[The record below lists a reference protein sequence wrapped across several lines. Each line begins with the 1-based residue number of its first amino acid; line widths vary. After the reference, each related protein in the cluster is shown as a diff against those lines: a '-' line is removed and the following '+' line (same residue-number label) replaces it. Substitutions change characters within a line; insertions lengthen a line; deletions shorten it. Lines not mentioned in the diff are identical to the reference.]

1 MTEPTANTP
10 NAAPNDVHSNSSA
23 GRPELFASHGP
34 VKESRN
40 WTPLIVGFAL
50 VLVVVTAIAIF
61 GRSKP
66 QTAAGPDPY
75 AANLVVEQA
84 KLSQADNFVGA
95 TVTYIDLTVRNNG
108 QRTVTGGLVKAIFR
122 DTLGQAV
129 QTETVPLRV
138 LVKHALGGDD
148 ESAELAAAPLG
159 PGQTRT
165 LRLTMEHISSE
176 WNQAQPELE
185 FRGLQL
191 K

>member
-1 MTEPTANTP
+1 MSEPSANS
-10 NAAPNDVHSNSSA
+10 NAVA
-23 GRPELFASHGP
+23 GQTELFASHGP
-34 VKESRN
+34 VKEPRN
-40 WTPLIVGFAL
+40 WTPLIVGFVL
-50 VLVVVTAIAIF
+50 VLVVVVAIVIF

-66 QTAAGPDPY
+66 ESTQGPDPY

-84 KLSQADNFVGA
+84 RLSQADNFVGA
-95 TVTYIDLTVRNNG
+95 TVTYIDLTVRNTG
-108 QRTVTGGLVKAIFR
+108 QRTVVGGMVKAIFR

-129 QTETVPLRV
+129 QTETVPLRA
-138 LVKHALGGDD
+138 LVKHALGGED
-148 ESAELAAAPLG
+148 ESAELSVAPLG

-165 LRLTMEHISSE
+165 LRLTVEHISSE